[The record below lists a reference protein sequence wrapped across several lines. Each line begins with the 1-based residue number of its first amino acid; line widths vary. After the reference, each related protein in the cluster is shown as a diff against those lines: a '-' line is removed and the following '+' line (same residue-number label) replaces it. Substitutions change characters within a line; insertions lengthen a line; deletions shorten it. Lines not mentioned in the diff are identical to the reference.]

1 MRQRR
6 SLAFTGT
13 RPQEKECA
21 SKPQTVRIRSTIRE
35 TTAQQHFDR
44 FGRKRAPAKPALVEV
59 NGLSDFNVRI
69 EPIRHGG
76 VVRGPLTEFWLTWE
90 RKTSDEW
97 RGVLDELM
105 RRKVGRRARI
115 TGTVEKIS

>member
-59 NGLSDFNVRI
+59 NGLSDFNVRMNQ
-69 EPIRHGG
+69 
-76 VVRGPLTEFWLTWE
+76 
-90 RKTSDEW
+90 SDTAAW
-97 RGVLDELM
+97 CARSPDRVLADLG
-105 RRKVGRRARI
+105 K
-115 TGTVEKIS
+115 KN